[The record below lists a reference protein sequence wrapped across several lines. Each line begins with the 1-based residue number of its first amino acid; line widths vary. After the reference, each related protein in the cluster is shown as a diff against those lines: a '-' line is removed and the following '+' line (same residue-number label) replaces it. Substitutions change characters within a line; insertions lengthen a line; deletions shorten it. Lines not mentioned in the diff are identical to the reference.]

1 MGENVENAS
10 LNSYFPPGYVCIH
23 NMGICMSRISTD
35 LLFDYLK
42 IVNHVTLIQA
52 MDDGGY

>member
-1 MGENVENAS
+1 
-10 LNSYFPPGYVCIH
+10 
-23 NMGICMSRISTD
+23 MGICMSRISTD